1 MVVDPADGLDSALL
15 PLGNAW
21 VSALFPNAC

>member
-15 PLGNAW
+15 PLGNAR
-21 VSALFPNAC
+21 VAALLPDAC